1 MERTMELFKES
12 GALLEGHFLL
22 SSGMHSN
29 RYVQCA
35 KLIMH
40 PKKCEEVAKI
50 IADKLKDQ
58 SFDLVVGPAMGGIII
73 AYEVA
78 RALGLPAVF
87 TERVDGEM
95 TLRRGFTVEP
105 GMKVLIVEDVVTTA
119 KSSMESARVIEK
131 LGAEVCALASI
142 VDRTAGKT
150 IPLPLFSA
158 IKLDIETC
166 TFEDCPLC
174 AQKIQLVKP
183 GSRTQKPPL

>member
-1 MERTMELFKES
+1 MERTLELLKET

-40 PKKCEEVAKI
+40 PEKCEEVAGI
-50 IADKLKDQ
+50 IAKKLEGE

-78 RALGLPAVF
+78 RALKLPAIF
-87 TERVDGEM
+87 TERVEGEM
-95 TLRRGFTVEP
+95 ALRRGFKVEP
-105 GMKVLIVEDVVTTA
+105 GMRVLIVEDVVTTA
-119 KSSMESARVIEK
+119 KSSMESARVIEA
-131 LGAEVCALASI
+131 LGAKVTALASI
-142 VDRTAGKT
+142 VDRTGGRQ

-158 IKLDIETC
+158 IKLDIESYAP
-166 TFEDCPLC
+166 EACPLC
-174 AQKIQLVKP
+174 AEEIELVKP
-183 GSRTQKPPL
+183 GSRTQKSS